1 LEYVTRQ
8 IAESQGGGG
17 GWRSSRRTVPFL
29 PTLPSSPTPYH
40 LIQLHNL
47 KSFLYDI
54 RFNAT
59 PESMPFTNLV
69 DKVPHGG
76 LQLALWGSALHDFI
90 LNARIAI
97 HVNSH
102 FVINIDI
109 YHH

>member
-1 LEYVTRQ
+1 MT
-8 IAESQGGGG
+8 SD
-17 GWRSSRRTVPFL
+17 S
-29 PTLPSSPTPYH
+29 TLHQNPCH
-40 LIQLHNL
+40 C
-47 KSFLYDI
+47 
-54 RFNAT
+54 
-59 PESMPFTNLV
+59 TNLV